1 MKKRRKHSSEFKFK
15 VALAALCEHETLS
28 QLASR
33 YEVSPAQISQWKRKL
48 LDSGVEVFSTSRKR
62 SEQNEQ
68 DLIDSLHRKV
78 GELQMRLDWLKKRG
92 LGE

>member
-15 VALAALCEHETLS
+15 IALAALREQETLS

-48 LDSGVEVFSTSRKR
+48 LDSGVAVFSTARKR

-68 DLIDSLHRKV
+68 ELIDNLHRKV

>member
-15 VALAALCEHETLS
+15 VALAALREQETLS
-28 QLASR
+28 QLATR
-33 YEVSPAQISQWKRKL
+33 YEVSPVQISQWKRKL
-48 LDSGVEVFSTSRKR
+48 LDSGVEVFSVARKR

-68 DLIDSLHRKV
+68 ELIDRLHRKV